1 MVKPKGLKQID
12 GNPNMKITAYGC
24 SKIVSGMFS
33 LVLLFQANS
42 AFSWGE
48 RGHDLVTRVAARLVH
63 ESLSENPT
71 EFGNV
76 LLSKEHMLGHLSNVP
91 DIVWRNGEKHVID
104 ANSPTH
110 FVDLEFLYPASKK
123 PTGPKELPAS
133 VNEMRERLRRQ
144 CSDPKQACPKVKGLE
159 KKIAKTGTAPFR
171 IAQLYGLL
179 VEKLKAVS
187 TMEKPSKQKAF
198 DEKLYTKTVN
208 EALTLAG
215 LLSHFVA
222 DLANPHHASMN
233 YDGWLSGQGGI
244 HSFFE
249 TKVVNEID
257 LNLDHKVFEMALK
270 NKPFQAITPNKKNYS
285 ALDLS
290 WLLALDSNQN
300 VERLNS
306 LDRKHAL
313 QLASKDRL
321 PAKRKS
327 PESVKA
333 YFQDI
338 ALERLA
344 LASDALAAFWLRA
357 WREAGEPR
365 LEGFKSYDYPLT
377 PGFIEPSYLRP

>member
-1 MVKPKGLKQID
+1 
-12 GNPNMKITAYGC
+12 MKITAYGC

-33 LVLLFQANS
+33 LVLLFHAKS

-63 ESLSENPT
+63 ESLAQDPT

-123 PTGPKELPAS
+123 PTKPNELPAS

-171 IAQLYGLL
+171 IDQLYGLL
-179 VEKLKAVS
+179 VDKLKVVS
-187 TMEKPSKQKAF
+187 TMEKPSKQKVF
-198 DEKLYTKTVN
+198 DEKLYTNTVN

-257 LNLDHKVFEMALK
+257 LNLDHKVYVMALK
-270 NKPFQAITPNKKNYS
+270 NKPFQSITPNSKTDS
-285 ALDLS
+285 VLDLS
-290 WLLALDSNQN
+290 WRLALDSNSN
-300 VERLNS
+300 LERLNS
-306 LDRKHAL
+306 IDRSHAL
-313 QLASKDRL
+313 LLTSKDRVS
-321 PAKRKS
+321 AKRKA
-327 PESVKA
+327 PEKVIEH
-333 YFQDI
+333 FQDI

-344 LASDALAAFWLRA
+344 LASDALATLWLRA
-357 WREAGEPR
+357 WHEAGKPG
-365 LEGFKSYDYPLT
+365 LEAFKSYEYPLT